1 MQFKNIGIAGL
12 GLIGGSFAKA
22 FACKGIKI
30 YGFDLNKSVLLQA
43 KSDRSHVVL

>member
-43 KSDRSHVVL
+43 V